1 MKIFYSALLLSCSMF
16 YSYAQDLFS
25 TDREKFV
32 KEFQKVL
39 IEYGKGE
46 YQDFAKKTLPR
57 SLLETRD
64 MSDKTFGRMVETC
77 NLMITKKLSPYPEVY
92 NYVYSVYSLS
102 VGKQSETSFN
112 AWHGSV
118 DKMLDNRNVKKFED
132 FIELSA
138 GFFAERRIAQSS
150 NFSWFY
156 VGGTYSFE
164 FTDKPFIKCSQ
175 GNLVCRVQN
184 RDSKTRNE
192 QPYVDSLVVC
202 STSGIY
208 DPILKK
214 WEGNQGTVN
223 WQKVGLNSKE
233 TFATIGKYDVSCKM
247 STFQADSVL
256 LTSPYFQKPTL
267 GTISDRAFI
276 INREE
281 DRIYPQ
287 FNSYER
293 RLSIK
298 GIRENIDY
306 EGGFSLQGA
315 SFVGMGTPQIPAKI
329 VVLREG
335 IPFVK
340 ASAQQIY
347 IYPQKISMNN
357 ASITLKLNTGDS
369 ITHPGLRF
377 DFDIEKKT
385 LDLTR
390 TTVGAGQ
397 SPFSDSY
404 HKLDIY
410 VSKISWKYGE
420 QDLMFTFD
428 YGTSQEQRFAR
439 FESMNYFDERLF
451 DRLQGLQSSHPLAS
465 ISAYCF
471 KYDEYILTE
480 GKAATALGLIVD
492 QAKPVLLELATYG
505 FLNYDVEAKIVTINA
520 KTDNFVLSKAGKR
533 DFDNILF
540 VSDFRPKELK
550 GYSDEQIRQD
560 PNLQALQ
567 KQYKEQSEER
577 RMRSYF
583 GKLNLGTLN
592 IDLDGVDRVV
602 LSDIQNSTVFPTLGR
617 VLIREN
623 RNFEFSGWMNIGK
636 MEINTVAANYNYR
649 ENKVNV
655 LKTDAALFR
664 VKSVK
669 VEDANRPIPMFS
681 TIKGI
686 QGEIII
692 DDPSNRSGKNKAI
705 TNFPKM
711 KVSKPSYVY
720 YNSKVIYRGAYDS
733 TRFFY
738 TIAPFELDSLDDFS
752 EKALRFKGELTSAG
766 IFPNITE
773 DLKIMPDF
781 SFGFSTRT
789 PEGGYV
795 FYGTKA
801 KYDNKILLSNNGL
814 QGAGVINFVHS
825 TSEATALWSFLPDST
840 IGYAKFTNKPIDSGI
855 EFPDVE
861 SPEAYI
867 SYQPKQN
874 ILKASSTPKAE
885 LSFFKAEAKL
895 RGTAI
900 VTQNGIRGTG
910 LISFNKATT
919 VSDNYR
925 FYRWDIKADT
935 AGFNLKNTFAEP
947 GENALAFAAENVRA
961 DISFKNRK
969 GDFVSNK
976 GTSLIKF
983 PINQYQCRMDK
994 FQWFMDKDEMK
1005 LEKGSESDVSI
1016 EAGLDLA
1023 QPNFF
1028 STHPK
1033 QDSLQFRAPQ
1043 AKYDLRQKALF
1054 CDKVPYLEIADA
1066 RIYTDSMKVTIRKNA
1081 KMEPFT
1087 NARIVANYITKYHKF
1102 LNVNVEVTGRRAYFG
1117 NGEYPYYDKDSA
1129 LTHIVMKRI
1138 TLDTS
1143 YQTIASGSVDQKD
1156 EFKLSQEFD
1165 YYGKVAISAS
1175 NPKIAFD
1182 GETRINHNCENFE
1195 RNWLSFS
1202 AQLDP
1207 KNIQIPVSE
1216 KMKNLNGQALTA
1228 GIVWRNSPNVDSIA
1242 IYPTFLSKLVQ
1253 PTDPIMMTASGFL
1266 QYNPMAK
1273 EFQIATKEKLLNRS
1287 EKGNFISLHTESC
1300 SLNGEGVVNLGMD
1313 FGDLSVDAVGV
1324 AKYDQTSG
1332 STTMNLTARISMA
1345 IDKGIMKDLATRL
1358 ETVENLKPINF
1369 NQITLS
1375 EAILQWSD
1383 QTTADKIKSD
1393 YTMTGEFK
1401 KVPNALENSL
1411 VITGLKLQS
1420 FDNPSME
1427 EKGLISSASNA
1438 VIVNIF
1444 DKPLMKTLPMKA
1456 FFQQVYNEAG
1466 GDRFGLM
1473 FTTPAGLQYYFDY
1486 QMVKKDGTMKI
1497 ITDDQDLSNA
1507 ILSIK
1512 EEKRKTK
1519 NFYYEATTQSIYLN
1533 KFLRLFEK

>member
-1 MKIFYSALLLSCSMF
+1 MGTLFN
-16 YSYAQDLFS
+16 SYAQNTFS
-25 TDREKFV
+25 ADREKFV

-39 IEYGKGE
+39 TDYGKGE
-46 YQDFAKKTLPR
+46 YQDFAKKTLPLA
-57 SLLETRD
+57 LLESQD
-64 MSDKTFGRMVETC
+64 FSEKTFTRMVETC

-102 VGKQSETSFN
+102 AGKQSEISFN
-112 AWHGSV
+112 AWHSSV

-138 GFFAERRIAQSS
+138 GFFAERRISESS

-156 VGGTYSFE
+156 SGGTYSFE
-164 FTDKPFIKCSQ
+164 FTDKPFIKCSD
-175 GNLVCRVQN
+175 GNLICRVQN
-184 RDSKTRNE
+184 RDSKTRKD
-192 QPYVDSLVVC
+192 QPYLDSLVVYK
-202 STSGIY
+202 TDGVY

-214 WEGNQGTVN
+214 WDGNKGTVN
-223 WQKVGLNSKE
+223 WQKVGLSSKE

-256 LTSPYFQKPTL
+256 LTSPYFQKPTM

-293 RLSIK
+293 NIAIK
-298 GIRENIDY
+298 EIRENIDF

-315 SFVGMGTPQIPAKI
+315 SFVGIGTPQIPAKI
-329 VVLREG
+329 IVLKDG
-335 IPFVK
+335 TPFVK
-340 ASAQQIY
+340 ANAQMIF
-347 IYPQKISMNN
+347 IYPKKISMNN
-357 ASITLKLNTGDS
+357 ASVVIKLISGDS
-369 ITHPGLRF
+369 ISHPGLRF
-377 DFDIEKKT
+377 DYDLDKKT
-385 LDLTR
+385 MDLTR
-390 TTVGAGQ
+390 TVTGGGQ

-410 VSKISWKYGE
+410 VAKISWKLGD
-420 QDLMFTFD
+420 QDLVFTYD

-451 DRLQGLQSSHPLAS
+451 DRLQGLQSTHPLAS
-465 ISAYCF
+465 LSAYCY
-471 KYDEYILTE
+471 KYDEYVLTE
-480 GKAATALGLIVD
+480 GKAATALGLMID
-492 QAKPVLLELATYG
+492 QAKLVLLDLATYG
-505 FLNYDVEAKIVTINA
+505 FVNYDVDAKTVTINP
-520 KTDNFVLSKAGKR
+520 KTENFVMSKAGKR

-540 VSDFRPKELK
+540 VADFRPKELK

-560 PNLQALQ
+560 PNLQSLQ
-567 KQYKEQSEER
+567 KQYKSQSEER
-577 RMRSYF
+577 RMRTYF
-583 GKLNLGTLN
+583 GKLNLITLN

-602 LSDIQNSTVFPTLGR
+602 LSDMQNSTVFPSSSSVT
-617 VLIREN
+617 IREN

-636 MEINTVAANYNYR
+636 MEINTLSANYSYND
-649 ENKVNV
+649 NKVNI
-655 LKTDAALFR
+655 LKSDASLFR

-669 VEDANRPIPMFS
+669 VEDGNRPIPMLS
-681 TIKGI
+681 AIQGI
-686 QGEIII
+686 QGEVII
-692 DDPSNRSGKNKAI
+692 DDPSNRSGKNKVI
-705 TNFPKM
+705 TQFPKL
-711 KVSKPSYVY
+711 KVTKPSFVY
-720 YNSKVIYRGAYDS
+720 YNSKAIYRGVYDS
-733 TRFFY
+733 SRFFY
-738 TIAPFELDSLDDFS
+738 TISPFELDSLDDFS

-766 IFPNITE
+766 IFPNIHE

-840 IGYAKFTNKPIDSGI
+840 IGYAKFINKPVDSGVQ
-855 EFPDVE
+855 FPDVE

-867 SYQPKQN
+867 SYQPKQS
-874 ILKASSTPKAE
+874 ILRASSTPKAE

-910 LISFNKATT
+910 LMTFNKATT

-961 DISFKNRK
+961 DISFNKRE
-969 GDFVSNK
+969 GDFISNK

-994 FQWFMDKDEMK
+994 FHWVMDKDEMQ
-1005 LEKGSESDVSI
+1005 LEKGAESDVSI
-1016 EAGLDLA
+1016 DAGLDLA
-1023 QPNFF
+1023 EPNFF
-1028 STHPK
+1028 STNPK
-1033 QDSLQFRAPQ
+1033 QDSLQFRAPK
-1043 AKYDLRQKALF
+1043 AKYDLRQKTLF

-1066 RIYTDSMKVTIRKNA
+1066 RIFTDSMKVVIRKNA
-1081 KMEPFT
+1081 KMDPFSK
-1087 NARIVANYITKYHKF
+1087 ARIVANYITKYHKF
-1102 LNVNVEVTGRRAYFG
+1102 VNVNVEVTGRRAYEG
-1117 NGEYPYYDKDSA
+1117 TGQYPYYDKDSN
-1129 LTHIVMKRI
+1129 LTYIAMKRI
-1138 TLDTS
+1138 SLDTS
-1143 YQTIASGSVDQKD
+1143 FQTVASGNIELKD
-1156 EFKLSQEFD
+1156 EFKMSNEFD
-1165 YYGKVAISAS
+1165 YYGKVAVVAS
-1175 NPKIAFD
+1175 NPLIAFD
-1182 GETRINHNCENFE
+1182 GATRINHTCENFD
-1195 RNWLSFS
+1195 RGWMSFS
-1202 AQLDP
+1202 TQLDP

-1216 KMKNLNGQALTA
+1216 KMKNLDGQAITA
-1228 GIVWRNSPNVDSIA
+1228 GIVWRNSAMVDSIA

-1253 PTDPIMMTASGFL
+1253 PTDPIVMTASGYL
-1266 QYNPMAK
+1266 QYNPSVK
-1273 EFQIATKEKLLNRS
+1273 EFQIASKEKLLNRA

-1300 SLNGEGVVNLGMD
+1300 SLIGEGVVNLGMD
-1313 FGDLSVDAVGV
+1313 YGDLVLDAVGV
-1324 AKYDQTSG
+1324 TKYDQSLG
-1332 STTMNLTARISMA
+1332 STTLNLTVRISMA
-1345 IDKGIMKDLATRL
+1345 MDKGIMKDLATRL
-1358 ETVENLKPINF
+1358 SAVENLKPVNF

-1375 EAILQWSD
+1375 EAILQWTD
-1383 QTTADKIKSD
+1383 QKTADKIKSD
-1393 YTMTGEFK
+1393 YTITGEFK
-1401 KVPNALENSL
+1401 KVPSEMESAI
-1411 VITGLKLQS
+1411 VISGLKLQS
-1420 FDNPSME
+1420 FDNPSYE
-1427 EKGLISSASNA
+1427 EKGLISSESSA
-1438 VIVNIF
+1438 VIVNMY
-1444 DKPLMKTLPMKA
+1444 DKPLMKTFPMKA
-1456 FFQQVYNEAG
+1456 FFQQIYSEAG
-1466 GDRFGLM
+1466 GDKFGLL
-1473 FTTPAGLQYYFDY
+1473 FTNPQGLQYYFDY

-1497 ITDDQDLSNA
+1497 ITDDQDLSNSIFA
-1507 ILSIK
+1507 IK

-1519 NFYYEATTQSIYLN
+1519 NFYYEATTQSIYLS

>member
-1 MKIFYSALLLSCSMF
+1 MKIFALTLLFLGSVF
-16 YSYAQDLFS
+16 NSYTQDLFS
-25 TDREKFV
+25 ADREKFV
-32 KEFQKVL
+32 KEFQKIL
-39 IEYGKGE
+39 TEYGKGE
-46 YQDFAKKTLPR
+46 YQDFAKKTLPLA
-57 SLLETRD
+57 LLESQDFSEKSFT
-64 MSDKTFGRMVETC
+64 RMVETC

-92 NYVYSVYSLS
+92 NYVYSVYSLT

-112 AWHGSV
+112 AWHSSV

-138 GFFAERRIAQSS
+138 GFFAERRIAESS

-156 VGGTYSFE
+156 IGGTYSFE
-164 FTDKPFIKCSQ
+164 FTDKPFIKCAE

-184 RDSKTRNE
+184 RDSKTRKE
-192 QPYVDSLVVC
+192 QPYSDSLVVYK
-202 STSGIY
+202 TAGIY

-214 WEGNQGTVN
+214 WDGSQGTVN
-223 WQKVGLNSKE
+223 WQKVGVKSDE
-233 TFATIGKYDVSCKM
+233 TYATIGKYDVSCKM
-247 STFQADSVL
+247 SSFQADSVM
-256 LTSPYFQKPTL
+256 LTSPYFQKQTL

-293 RLSIK
+293 KLSIK

-315 SFVGMGTPQIPAKI
+315 SFVGIGTPQIPAKI
-329 VVLREG
+329 VVMREG

-347 IYPQKISMNN
+347 IYPQKITMNN
-357 ASITLKLNTGDS
+357 AAIAVKLNTGDS

-377 DFDIEKKT
+377 DYDLDKKT

-390 TTVGAGQ
+390 TATGSGQ

-410 VSKISWKYGE
+410 VSKISWKNGD
-420 QDLMFTFD
+420 QDIFFTFD
-428 YGTSQEQRFAR
+428 YGTSQEQRVAR

-451 DRLQGLQSSHPLAS
+451 DRLQGLQSTHPLAS
-465 ISAYCF
+465 LSAYCF

-480 GKAATALGLIVD
+480 GKAATALGLIID
-492 QAKPVLLELATYG
+492 QAKPVLLELASYG
-505 FLNYDVEAKIVTINA
+505 FITYDVEAKIVTVNP
-520 KTDNFVLSKAGKR
+520 KTENFVLSKAGKR
-533 DFDNILF
+533 DFDNLNF
-540 VSDFRPKELK
+540 VADFRPKELK
-550 GYSDEQIRQD
+550 GYSDDQIRQD
-560 PNLQALQ
+560 PNLQALV
-567 KQYKEQSEER
+567 KQYKAQTEER

-583 GKLNLGTLN
+583 GKLNLGTLD
-592 IDLDGVDRVV
+592 IDLDGVDLVV
-602 LSDIQNSTVFPTLGR
+602 LSDVQNSTLFPALNR
-617 VLIREN
+617 VTIREN

-636 MEINTVAANYNYR
+636 MEMNTLAANYNYN
-649 ENKVNV
+649 ENKVTV
-655 LKTDAALFR
+655 LKTDATLFR
-664 VKSVK
+664 VKNTK
-669 VEDANRPIPMFS
+669 VEDVNRPIPMLS
-681 TIKGI
+681 VIKGI
-686 QGEIII
+686 QGEIVI
-692 DDPSNRSGKNKAI
+692 DEPTNRSGYNKSI
-705 TNFPKM
+705 TQYPKM
-711 KVSKPSYVY
+711 KVSKPSFVY
-720 YNSKVIYRGAYDS
+720 YNSKAIYRGAYDS

-738 TIAPFELDSLDDFS
+738 TVAPFEIDSLDNFS
-752 EKALRFKGELTSAG
+752 ERAFRLKGELTSAG
-766 IFPNITE
+766 IFPKITE

-789 PEGGYV
+789 PEGGYE

-814 QGAGVINFVHS
+814 QGVGVINFVQS
-825 TSEATALWSFLPDST
+825 TSEATSLWSFLPDST
-840 IGYAKFTNKPIDSGI
+840 IGYAKFTNRPVESGI

-867 SYQPKQN
+867 SYQPKQSV
-874 ILKASSTPKAE
+874 LRASSTPKAE

-910 LISFNKATT
+910 LMSFNKATT

-935 AGFNLKNTFAEP
+935 AGFNLKNTYAEP
-947 GENALAFAAENVRA
+947 GENALAFAAENVKA
-961 DISFKNRK
+961 DISFKKREGN
-969 GDFVSNK
+969 FVSNK

-994 FQWFMDKDEMK
+994 FQWFMDKDEMQ

-1016 EAGLDLA
+1016 DAGLDLA

-1033 QDSLQFRAPQ
+1033 QDSLQFRAPK
-1043 AKYDLRQKALF
+1043 AKYDLKQKSLF

-1087 NARIVANYITKYHKF
+1087 NARIVANYITKYHNFVK
-1102 LNVNVEVTGRRAYFG
+1102 VNVEVTGRRAYSG
-1117 NGEYPYYDKDSA
+1117 TGEYPYYDKDSA
-1129 LTHIVMKRI
+1129 LTYIIMKRI

-1143 YQTIASGSVDQKD
+1143 FQTIASGAIDTKD
-1156 EFKLSQEFD
+1156 EFKLSKEFD
-1165 YYGKVAISAS
+1165 YYGKVAINAS
-1175 NPKIAFD
+1175 NPLIAFE
-1182 GETRINHNCENFE
+1182 GATRINHTCENFE
-1195 RNWLSFS
+1195 RSWLSFS

-1207 KNIQIPVSE
+1207 KNIQIPVAE
-1216 KMKNLNGQALTA
+1216 KMKNLDGQAITA
-1228 GIVWRNSPNVDSIA
+1228 GIVWRNSAMVDSIA

-1253 PTDPIMMTASGFL
+1253 PSDPIIMTASGYL
-1266 QYNPMAK
+1266 QYNPLAK
-1273 EFQIATKEKLLNRS
+1273 EFQIASKEKLLNRS

-1313 FGDLSVDAVGV
+1313 YGDLTVDAVGV

-1332 STTMNLTARISMA
+1332 STTLNLTARISMA
-1345 IDKGIMKDLATRL
+1345 IDKGIMKDLAARL
-1358 ETVENLKPINF
+1358 STVENLKPINF

-1383 QTTADKIKSD
+1383 QKTADKIKSD
-1393 YTMTGEFK
+1393 YTISGEFK
-1401 KVPNALENSL
+1401 KVPAELETAM
-1411 VITGLKLQS
+1411 VITGLKLES
-1420 FDNPSME
+1420 FDNPNTE
-1427 EKGLISSASNA
+1427 EKGLISSTSSAI
-1438 VIVNIF
+1438 IVNIF
-1444 DKPLMKTLPMKA
+1444 DKPLMKMMPAKA

-1473 FTTPAGLQYYFDY
+1473 FTTPSGLQYYFDY

-1497 ITDDQDLSNA
+1497 VTDDQDLSNA
-1507 ILSIK
+1507 IIAMK

-1519 NFYYEATTQSIYLN
+1519 NFYYEATTQSIYLS